1 MNVEDASL
9 DFKLSQKQ
17 MLDRLAIS
25 NGLLDWLLPVRAFNL
40 GIWNST
46 KFGFYLHRISMIEV
60 PALGYLNFKSK
71 LWNRNCKVW
80 NQTVFTKPV
89 TLFTKQIPNIYMNP
103 LEYKVI
109 KKSVFAF
116 LNAMV

>member
-1 MNVEDASL
+1 
-9 DFKLSQKQ
+9 
-17 MLDRLAIS
+17 
-25 NGLLDWLLPVRAFNL
+25 
-40 GIWNST
+40 
-46 KFGFYLHRISMIEV
+46 MIEV

-71 LWNRNCKVW
+71 LWNPNCKVW

-89 TLFTKQIPNIYMNP
+89 TLFTKQIRNIYMNP

-116 LNAMV
+116 LNAMVQVPTTPVPRANEITKLHKKEELKNV